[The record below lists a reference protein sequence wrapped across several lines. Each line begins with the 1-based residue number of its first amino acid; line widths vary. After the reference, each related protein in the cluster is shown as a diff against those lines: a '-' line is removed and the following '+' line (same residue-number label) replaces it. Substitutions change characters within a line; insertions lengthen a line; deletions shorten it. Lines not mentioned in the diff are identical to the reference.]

1 MGSNTKNRLR
11 KFFQGWTGS
20 IILAFLIAMTF
31 KSMIADWNDVP
42 SGSMKPTIVEGDRI
56 FVNKL
61 AYDLKIPFWP
71 FGKKPYKTIQLIR
84 WDDPKRGDIVVFFS
98 PLTGTRLVKRVVG
111 LPGDTVEL
119 LDNRL
124 IVNRKAVAY
133 ENLTATDF
141 PDLGSIDKWA
151 HDFYMELLDFKKH
164 AVMIKNKEKLIE
176 ELKKNGY
183 SEEAIQEH
191 LDSLLIPFL
200 FQIPKNSYVMI
211 GDNRTNSAD
220 SRVFQYVD
228 RRQIVGRAV
237 AIAISREGSIFKG
250 RFRGHRFFKKLI

>member
-1 MGSNTKNRLR
+1 MSSPFKQRLH

-20 IILAFLIAMTF
+20 IIVAFLIAMTF
-31 KSMIADWNDVP
+31 KSLIADWNDVP
-42 SGSMKPTIVEGDRI
+42 TGSMKPTIVDGDRI

-61 AYDLKIPFWP
+61 AYDLKVPFWP
-71 FGKKPYKTIQLIR
+71 FGISPYKTIQLIR

-111 LPGDTVEL
+111 LPDDTIQLSE
-119 LDNRL
+119 NRL
-124 IVNRKAVAY
+124 VINGKAVSY

-141 PDLGSIDKWA
+141 PDIGSTDKWA
-151 HDFYMELLDFKKH
+151 HDFYQEFLDSKKH
-164 AVMIKNKEKLIE
+164 PVMIRNKEKLIE
-176 ELKKNGY
+176 QLKNNNY
-183 SEEAIQEH
+183 SEKTIQDQ
-191 LDSLLIPFL
+191 LDSFFAPFQ

-228 RRQIVGRAV
+228 RRHIVGRAV
-237 AIAISREGSIFKG
+237 AIAFSREGSIFKLQ
-250 RFRGHRFFKKLI
+250 FRGHRLFKKLI